1 MSAHPAEPLFSHES
15 PERVIAYRGA
25 TAVSAAQ
32 FLADV
37 RHVADGLP
45 DGGHVLNVC
54 RDRYRFTVALAAC
67 LVTNRVSLLPS
78 TYTADVI
85 RRLGQFAPDAFCM
98 ADAEHCDIDL
108 PRVFVPADLRGK
120 PVTWQVPAI
129 DAAQLAAI
137 VFTSGST
144 GTPVPYRKTWS
155 RLVRCV
161 RAGAPRFGLVGER
174 TATLIG
180 TVPPQHMYGFES
192 TVLLALQS
200 GNAFSAERPFY
211 PADICAAV
219 ATASRPRVLV
229 STPVHLRALLAADIE
244 VPPMDLIV
252 SATAPLARDLAQEVE
267 RRYRTELVEIYGS
280 TETGQIATRRTAAT
294 PVWRLLPGVR
304 LEVGAEGTFAQ
315 GGHVEQRTAL
325 CDVIEKIGEDEFLL
339 HGRTAD
345 LVNIAGKRT
354 SFAYLNHQLNAV
366 PGVLDGAFF
375 LRDADT
381 PGTGVARVAAIAVAP
396 GWDPAALVE
405 RLRACIDPVFL
416 PRPLLIVDEL
426 PRNAA
431 GKLPQEALQ
440 SFADSHLRPAG
451 P

>member
-1 MSAHPAEPLFSHES
+1 VSAHPAEPLFSHES
-15 PERVIAYRGA
+15 PDAVVAYRGA
-25 TAVSAAQ
+25 TAVTAAQ

-37 RHVADGLP
+37 HHLAGGLP

-54 RDRYRFTVALAAC
+54 KDRYRFTVVLAAC
-67 LVTNRVSLLPS
+67 LVTNRVSLQPS

-85 RRLGQFAPDAFCM
+85 QRLGQFAPDVFCV
-98 ADAEHCDIDL
+98 ADDEHCDIDL
-108 PRVFVPADLRGK
+108 PRVQFPLDLRGK
-120 PVTWQVPAI
+120 PVTWRVPAI

-144 GTPVPYRKTWS
+144 GTPMPYRKTWS

-161 RAGAPRFGLVGER
+161 RAGAARFGLIGDR
-174 TATLIG
+174 RATLIG

-200 GNAFSAERPFY
+200 GNAFSAERPFF
-211 PADICAAV
+211 PGDICAAV
-219 ATASRPRVLV
+219 AAASRPRVLV
-229 STPVHLRALLAADIE
+229 STPIHLRALLAADVE
-244 VPPMDLIV
+244 LPAVDLLV
-252 SATAPLARDLAQEVE
+252 SATAPLARDLAQEIE

-280 TETGQIATRRTAAT
+280 TETGQIAMRRTAAT
-294 PVWRLLPGVR
+294 SVWRLLPGVR
-304 LEVGAEGTFAQ
+304 LEVGEEGAFAL

-375 LRDADT
+375 LRDEDT
-381 PGTGVARVAAIAVAP
+381 PGTGVARLAAIAVAP
-396 GWDPAALVE
+396 GWDAAALIE
-405 RLRACIDPVFL
+405 RLRASIDPVFL

-426 PRNAA
+426 PRNAT
-431 GKLPQEALQ
+431 GKLPREALQ
-440 SFADSHLRPAG
+440 SFADSHLRPSG